1 MMLNREQCEASTAS
15 PPPASLASNLASSA
29 LHQLS
34 PRTPPSKP
42 PSSLQIAKIKTA
54 DTITTIANPKSTTY
68 NNHNPYQLRIS
79 ATTMKRGFYKQLT
92 SLQGQENTRWT
103 GAAFDQHDSG
113 ALWASTSGFLN
124 SIAAECDLPRGDVSQ
139 CRCRVVAVGPP
150 GSRFLA
156 HPRIPLANNEGVSVY
171 FNSASPVPL
180 QVAQRASPSH
190 VWISKISN
198 SPP

>member
-15 PPPASLASNLASSA
+15 PPLVSLASNLSSSA
-29 LHQLS
+29 FHQLS

-79 ATTMKRGFYKQLT
+79 ATTMKRGFYKQST
-92 SLQGQENTRWT
+92 SLQGQENTWWT
-103 GAAFDQHDSG
+103 GAAFDKHDSG
-113 ALWASTSGFLN
+113 ALWALTSG
-124 SIAAECDLPRGDVSQ
+124 
-139 CRCRVVAVGPP
+139 
-150 GSRFLA
+150 FLA
-156 HPRIPLANNEGVSVY
+156 HPRIPLAHNEGVSLY
-171 FNSASPVPL
+171 FNSASPVL
-180 QVAQRASPSH
+180 FLLHVAQRASPSH
-190 VWISKISN
+190 VWISKVSN